1 MQSLNK
7 NQLKYFTSLKNKK
20 FREEENL
27 FVVEGEKLAQE
38 VITAKK
44 EVKALIAVDSWI
56 SENLN
61 LIKNASFNIIRCSE
75 SEFERIS
82 NFKTPNKVLLIM
94 PQWHFTDEIPKTF
107 SDLTLLLDD
116 IQDPG
121 NLGTIIRLADWFGIS
136 QIVCS
141 EYTADLF
148 NPKVVQATMGAF
160 LRVQLTYTNL
170 PNYIQKAKK
179 NADIEVYGAFL
190 SGDNIYKSNL
200 KKPAFLIMGN
210 ESKGISK
217 ELEKHIMHKITI
229 PSYSN
234 NGDRTESLNVAVA
247 TAIIC
252 AEFKRALS

>member
-7 NQLKYFTSLKNKK
+7 SQLKFFSSLKNKK
-20 FREEENL
+20 FRDVEDL
-27 FVVEGEKLAQE
+27 FVAEGEKLAQE
-38 VITAKK
+38 VIAAKK

-56 SENLN
+56 SENQHML
-61 LIKNASFNIIRCSE
+61 KNASFDILKCSE
-75 SEFERIS
+75 SDFERIS
-82 NFKTPNKVLLIM
+82 NFKTPNKVLLVM
-94 PQWHFTDEIPKTF
+94 PQWHCTNEIPKIF
-107 SDLTLLLDD
+107 PDLTLLLDE

-121 NLGTIIRLADWFGIS
+121 NLGTIIRLADWFGIN

-141 EYTADLF
+141 ENTADLF
-148 NPKVVQATMGAF
+148 NPKVIQATMGAF
-160 LRVQLTYTNL
+160 LRVRLIYTQL
-170 PNYIQKAKK
+170 PEYIQKAKK
-179 NADIEVYGAFL
+179 DTDIEVYGAFL
-190 SGDNIYKSNL
+190 SGNNIYKSNL

-217 ELEKHIMHKITI
+217 ELEKYTEHKITI

-252 AEFKRALS
+252 AEFRRALS